1 MSPDQSLNSRLIS
14 LARLLE
20 QLPAP
25 GTSAPTAEGL
35 ATASL
40 AHIPDER
47 LASLGARLALR
58 QDVTELDAEDAL
70 LLRLLLQDY
79 VAAVGVLR
87 ARVREVEAQLLDVEG
102 TIRKSRRAIRIARG
116 DDGTSETTPT
126 DA

>member
-40 AHIPDER
+40 AQIPDER

-102 TIRKSRRAIRIARG
+102 TIRKSRRAIRMARG
-116 DDGTSETTPT
+116 DDGTSETTPA

>member
-1 MSPDQSLNSRLIS
+1 MSPDQSLNDRLIS

-35 ATASL
+35 AAGSL
-40 AHIPDER
+40 DHIPDER

-58 QDVTELDAEDAL
+58 QDVAELDAEDAL

-79 VAAVGVLR
+79 VTAVGILR

-116 DDGTSETTPT
+116 DDGKPGTAP
-126 DA
+126 ANA

>member
-1 MSPDQSLNSRLIS
+1 MSADQSLNDRLIS

-35 ATASL
+35 AAGSL

-47 LASLGARLALR
+47 LASLGARLSLR

-79 VAAVGVLR
+79 VAAVGILR
-87 ARVREVEAQLLDVEG
+87 ARVRRSEEH
-102 TIRKSRRAIRIARG
+102 
-116 DDGTSETTPT
+116 TSELQSH
-126 DA
+126 